1 MMMMSENDRADKV
14 DQSDSS
20 RGDDEQSRS
29 IPSINLME
37 ENREEPNVIRD
48 KESNDEPEIVILD
61 NNEYHNNNNHGAN
74 RDSNVNNDLDDNDDD
89 DDDISII
96 ATGEQSVRE
105 HIVVDLD
112 NEPEIID
119 ISNNNN
125 SSNNID
131 DDLTIIEERNVPSVY
146 IDEDSSLQTIPL
158 HLPGGNSIQINI
170 NDYERPNRTSF
181 LNGEAR
187 RDGISNNNYRRN
199 IFSTGDRIRLI
210 RDLENIYS
218 RSGLNSVPSGMRS
231 YIMERLSNGNGGN
244 NREQNR
250 RRQRN
255 DSSRN
260 ISRGSQSRRLRRRL
274 NDRYEYENPW
284 VYDYNYEYGYEDYEG
299 VDDYDFNFEF
309 GFGFNETTNQRNYY
323 QEDDERRTQNII
335 NFIEQRE
342 NRERDIKI
350 QKLKEKSEPLRQK
363 IIDSANDMEKSGE
376 FTSNFTLFTFNEESK
391 DNSNNDNNNDKYYSI
406 VPSCILCGVELGVGI
421 PSSYTGI
428 AEEDRSL
435 TFEDLVT
442 KYGYHCPYQSLYKPT
457 QLDRDLSKRTFIS
470 KNCGH
475 LYCGR
480 CFARIDNAK
489 GKSKLSKKKLAEL
502 KGPSNPNNYGPRVCP
517 AENCTTIIR
526 AKGRLKEVYF

>member
-1 MMMMSENDRADKV
+1 MMMMLENDRVDKI
-14 DQSDSS
+14 DQSDANQ
-20 RGDDEQSRS
+20 GDNQESQSIS
-29 IPSINLME
+29 FIDIIEDDN
-37 ENREEPNVIRD
+37 EEPNVIRD
-48 KESNDEPEIVILD
+48 KESNDEPEIVILS
-61 NNEYHNNNNHGAN
+61 NNEYHNSSNNNSVN
-74 RDSNVNNDLDDNDDD
+74 RNSNVNNGINNNDD

-96 ATGEQSVRE
+96 ATREQPIRE
-105 HIVVDLD
+105 RIVVDLD
-112 NEPEIID
+112 NEPEIIN

-125 SSNNID
+125 SSNDID
-131 DDLTIIEERNVPSVY
+131 DDLTIIEERNIPSVY
-146 IDEDSSLQTIPL
+146 VNEDSNLQTIPL

-181 LNGEAR
+181 LNGETR
-187 RDGISNNNYRRN
+187 RNGISNSNYRRN

-218 RSGLNSVPSGMRS
+218 RGSNSVPSDIRS
-231 YIMERLSNGNGGN
+231 YIMERLSNGNSGN
-244 NREQNR
+244 SRDRHR

-255 DSSRN
+255 VSSRN
-260 ISRGSQSRRLRRRL
+260 TNRDSQSRRLRRRL
-274 NDRYEYENPW
+274 NHRYEYENPW
-284 VYDYNYEYGYEDYEG
+284 VYDYNYEYGYEDYEDE
-299 VDDYDFNFEF
+299 DDYNFNF
-309 GFGFNETTNQRNYY
+309 GFGFGFDETTNQRSYY
-323 QEDDERRTQNII
+323 EENDERRTQNII

-350 QKLKEKSEPLRQK
+350 QKLKEKSEPLKQK
-363 IIDSANDMEKSGE
+363 FIDSANNMEKLGE
-376 FTSNFTLFTFNEESK
+376 FTSNFTAFTSNEES
-391 DNSNNDNNNDKYYSI
+391 NDNNSNDKYDSI
-406 VPSCILCGVELGVGI
+406 VPSCVLCGVELGLGI
-421 PSSYTGI
+421 PSNYDGI
-428 AEEDRSL
+428 TEEDKSL
-435 TFEDLVT
+435 TFENLVT

-457 QLDRDLSKRTFIS
+457 QLDKDLSKRTFIS

-517 AENCTTIIR
+517 ATNCTTIIR